1 MTTHARTTP
10 PSTELDLP
18 LLPKKYG
25 WRIGTYVRHYNTET
39 GETIYRPEVEL
50 WHRGLF
56 GWKIVDSGVA
66 DPYDETQQEVLEY
79 TARRIANDRRLTPAT
94 PIPDE
99 IAQYIGTYARKE
111 N

>member
-1 MTTHARTTP
+1 MSTHARTT
-10 PSTELDLP
+10 TELDLP
-18 LLPKKYG
+18 LLPKNHE
-25 WRIGTYVRHYNTET
+25 WRIGTWSRYNTRT
-39 GETIYRPEVEL
+39 GETIYRPRVEL

-56 GWKIVDSGVA
+56 GWRIVGSKIA
-66 DPYDETQQEVLEY
+66 DPYDKTNREGIEY
-79 TARRIANDRRLTPAT
+79 TARRIVNEEGFTPAT

>member
-18 LLPKKYG
+18 LLPKNYE
-25 WRIGTYVRHYNTET
+25 WRIGTWSYYNDLT
-39 GETIYRPEVEL
+39 GGTIYRPRVEL
-50 WHRGLF
+50 WHRRLF

-66 DPYDETQQEVLEY
+66 YPYDETQQEVIEY
-79 TARRIANDRRLTPAT
+79 TARRIANNWRLIPAT

>member
-18 LLPKKYG
+18 LLPKNYE
-25 WRIGTYVRHYNTET
+25 WRIGTWSHYNSESTI
-39 GETIYRPEVEL
+39 TIYRPRVEL
-50 WHRGLF
+50 WHRRLF
-56 GWKIVDSGVA
+56 GWKLVDSGIA
-66 DPYDETQQEVLEY
+66 DPYDETQQEAIEY
-79 TARRIANDRRLTPAT
+79 TARRIANRNNLLPNT

>member
-10 PSTELDLP
+10 PNTELDLP
-18 LLPKKYG
+18 LLPKDYE
-25 WRIGTYVRHYNTET
+25 WRISTWSYYNATTGGTTYHPR
-39 GETIYRPEVEL
+39 IEL
-50 WHRGLF
+50 WHRRLF
-56 GWKIVDSGVA
+56 GWKLVDSGIA
-66 DPYDETQQEVLEY
+66 DPYDGTQQEAIGY
-79 TARRIANDRRLTPAT
+79 TARRIANDRGLTPAT

>member
-18 LLPKKYG
+18 LLPKDYE
-25 WRIGTYVRHYNTET
+25 WRISTWSYHNTLT
-39 GETIYRPEVEL
+39 GGTIYRPRVEL
-50 WHRGLF
+50 WHRRLF
-56 GWKIVDSGVA
+56 GWKLVDSGIA
-66 DPYDETQQEVLEY
+66 DPYDDTQREAIEY
-79 TARRIANDRRLTPAT
+79 TARRIANDRGLTPAP

>member
-18 LLPKKYG
+18 LLPKDYE
-25 WRIGTYVRHYNTET
+25 WRIGTWSYYNTES
-39 GETIYRPEVEL
+39 GETTYRPRVQL
-50 WHRGLF
+50 WHQRLG
-56 GWKIVDSGVA
+56 GWKLVDSGIVA
-66 DPYDETQQEVLEY
+66 PYNRTNREDIEY
-79 TARRIANDRRLTPAT
+79 TARRLANDRRLTPAT

>member
-10 PSTELDLP
+10 PNTELDLP
-18 LLPKKYG
+18 LLPKDYE
-25 WRIGTYVRHYNTET
+25 WLISTWIYHNTLT
-39 GETIYRPEVEL
+39 GGAIYRPLVQL

-56 GWKIVDSGVA
+56 GWRIVGSRIA
-66 DPYDETQQEVLEY
+66 DPYDRTNRENIEY
-79 TARRIANDRRLTPAT
+79 TARRIANRNNLLPAT